1 MSDQGRDVQEHGSP
15 SRLPELP
22 VLRLLVLTP
31 GRIASTQILDQIL
44 QGLAEQGALEITQL
58 YDNGSTI
65 AEQQEAILDAD
76 VVFFFR
82 SFTQSSLALLRFA
95 RQRDKIVVYSTDDD
109 FRELDPETPLGRLHL
124 APQTLAAFEAMITEA
139 DLVWLFTPEMEERY
153 RGLARR
159 IAIGRLPSFVEINAP
174 RRTFEMDER
183 TSDAT
188 LVVGYGGSST
198 HESDLRVVVRPLLD
212 ALERWPH
219 VRVQFVNY
227 APDELANHP
236 RVEVRHFM
244 GDLLMYYDFL
254 RQTHW
259 DIGLAPLLDSRFNR
273 GKTSNKYREY
283 AGFGIPGIYSRV
295 SVYAEH
301 VRHLET
307 GWLADHDEAGFAEGL
322 RILVERPGLRARI
335 RSGALQDASSR
346 FSLRGA
352 QLHFLGEI
360 SRLAIQ
366 RRTLSWRRPR
376 LLAVGYERTASMRIG
391 ALQPLRR
398 LGRAGLVELR
408 AVEPDAFEPDDLL
421 NADAAF
427 VMRAFEHGSLP
438 LLETAHERQVPF
450 VAAWDDD
457 FLWIPPGGEVG
468 AFYRHPATVHAIRRF
483 LSESSLVLASTPPLF
498 ARSAEFNP
506 NVLETPYGLDEE
518 SLPPPRPKS
527 APEPVEGGAG
537 RADAGSRLRIGFF
550 GSNEALSLPWMV
562 EALRLLR
569 RRFGD
574 QLEIEAIGV
583 TPTPELEGLLDHVQ
597 PAVADWAESLSL
609 LRDRGWSVGL
619 APLADSMF
627 NASKQGTKF
636 RDYTWAGAVMA
647 CSRVPAYQRVLLD
660 GIHARFAD
668 ESPED
673 WASVVGFLLDRPDE
687 RARLLA
693 GARMLLDQVHVQ
705 SLTDAWWVQVLW
717 RLGAAREARSRA
729 GARLDGSG
737 RDLAVEPL
745 SELLGAEPA
754 QYVPLGRSRRYHF
767 IAAHDLLCGVEV
779 CIGGGAAGGS
789 RGKLDFVLSLDDGQV
804 LRRGTA
810 DLGGSVPGQWVRCGF
825 DGVLHSEGRAFVLD
839 LRRPA
844 GFEGTIEVLESS
856 RIGSPRATRA
866 IRRLGFASV
875 VAAPFLRVLYAT
887 DLSRGAAGGRKR
899 EAELAERA

>member
-1 MSDQGRDVQEHGSP
+1 MSDHGRDAQEHGSAE
-15 SRLPELP
+15 RLPELP

-31 GRIASTQILDQIL
+31 GRIASTQILDQIFR
-44 QGLAEQGALEITQL
+44 GLAEQGALELVQL
-58 YDNGSTI
+58 YHNDSTI
-65 AEQQEAILDAD
+65 AEQQEAILASD
-76 VVFFFR
+76 VVLFFR
-82 SFTQSSLALLRFA
+82 SFNQSSLALLRFA

-109 FRELDPETPLGRLHL
+109 FRELDPETPLGKLHL
-124 APQTLAAFEAMITEA
+124 APQTLVAFESMIAEA
-139 DLVWLFTPEMEERY
+139 DLVWLFTSEMEGRY
-153 RGLARR
+153 RNLARR
-159 IAIGRLPSFVEINAP
+159 IAIGRLPSFVEFNAP
-174 RRTFEMDER
+174 RTTFEIDER
-183 TSDAT
+183 RSDAT

-198 HESDLRVVVRPLLD
+198 HESDLRVVVRPLLE
-212 ALERWPH
+212 ALDRWPH

-227 APDELANHP
+227 APDDLANHP

-244 GDLLMYYDFL
+244 GDLLTYYEFL

-283 AGFGIPGIYSRV
+283 AGFGIPGIYSRG

-307 GWLADHDEAGFAEGL
+307 GWLADHDEAGFSEGL
-322 RILVERPGLRARI
+322 RVLVERPDLRARI
-335 RSGALQDASSR
+335 RSGALGDASSR

-360 SRLAIQ
+360 SRLAIE
-366 RRTLSWRRPR
+366 RRALSWRRPR
-376 LLAVGYERTASMRIG
+376 LVAIGYEHTASMQIG

-398 LGRAGLVELR
+398 LGREGLIDLR
-408 AVEPDAFEPDDLL
+408 TIEPDAFRPDDLL
-421 NADAAF
+421 DVDAAF
-427 VMRAFEHGSLP
+427 VMRAFEQGSLP
-438 LLETAHERQVPF
+438 LLEASHERQVPL

-457 FLWIPPGGEVG
+457 FLWIPPGGAVG
-468 AFYRHPATVHAIRRF
+468 DFYRHPATVHTIRRF

-498 ARSAEFNP
+498 ARAAEFNR
-506 NVLETPYGLDEE
+506 NVMETPYGLDQE
-518 SLPPPRPKS
+518 SLPPPPES
-527 APEPVEGGAG
+527 APVRAEDHDGKIGGA
-537 RADAGSRLRIGFF
+537 RLRIGFF

-569 RRFGD
+569 RRYGD
-574 QLEIEAIGV
+574 RIEIEAIGV
-583 TPTPELEGLLDHVQ
+583 TPTPELEGVLDHVQ
-597 PAVADWAESLSL
+597 PAVSDWAESLSL

-619 APLADSMF
+619 APLADSIF
-627 NASKQGTKF
+627 NDSKQATKF

-668 ESPED
+668 ESPEE

-687 RARLLA
+687 RARMLA
-693 GARMLLDQVHVQ
+693 GARMLLEQVHVQ

-717 RLGAAREARSRA
+717 RLGAAREARNRTGALHA
-729 GARLDGSG
+729 GGG
-737 RDLAVEPL
+737 RDPAIEPL
-745 SELLGAEPA
+745 SEFLGAEPA
-754 QYVPLGRSRRYHF
+754 QYVPLGRTRRYRF
-767 IAAHDLLCGVEV
+767 IAAHDSLCGIEV
-779 CIGGGAAGGS
+779 SIGGGAVGGT

-804 LRRGTA
+804 LRRGVA
-810 DLGGSVPGQWVRCGF
+810 DLGGGVPGQWVRCAF

-856 RIGSPRATRA
+856 RIGSPRGTRA
-866 IRRLGFASV
+866 MRRLGLASV
-875 VAAPFLRVLYAT
+875 VAAPFLRILYAI
-887 DLSRGAAGGRKR
+887 DLSEGAAGDRGR
-899 EAELAERA
+899 EAEFAKRA